1 MKSTDPWTNF
11 KRIEKFPHKIGLS
24 LSGGAARGAYQM
36 GFWRA
41 LQESGISD
49 NVKIIT
55 GASVG
60 GINAALMLQN
70 DWEQSKKLWV
80 EAEPQDGFDHLREKP
95 EEGVFGLLKDGIKNG
110 GIRIDGLKKMLREY
124 LDEVKIRHSPIDL
137 GFVVYNLSQRKGE
150 AWFKDQ
156 VPNGQLTEYIIA
168 GASLPVFQ
176 RHQIGENKYIDGGV
190 YKIMPIEMAFERYD
204 LDLLIGLD
212 VAEASKFMPLL
223 WRSKWRFGDRLMYLR
238 PSQSLPSPINF
249 SRKAREIQLDLGYR
263 DGARVCERLMKLAR

>member
-1 MKSTDPWTNF
+1 MKAADPWSYF
-11 KRIEKFPHKIGLS
+11 KNVEKFPAKLGLS

-41 LQESGISD
+41 MLESGLSEQ
-49 NVKIIT
+49 VKIIT

-70 DWEQSKKLWV
+70 DWKKSMQLWL

-95 EEGVFGLLKDGIKNG
+95 EQGVIGLLKDGIKNG
-110 GIRIDGLKKMLREY
+110 GIRIDGLKKMLREC
-124 LDEVKIRHSPIDL
+124 LDEEKIRQSPIDL
-137 GFVVYNLSQRKGE
+137 GLVIYNLSQRKGE

-156 VPNGQLTEYIIA
+156 IPDHQLKEYIIG

-176 RHQIGENKYIDGGV
+176 RHQIGENKYIDGGI
-190 YKIMPIEMAFERYD
+190 YKIMPIEMAFERHE

-223 WRSKWRFGDRLMYLR
+223 WRSKWRFGERLMYLR

-249 SRKAREIQLDLGYR
+249 SRKARETQLDLGYQ
-263 DGARVCERLMKLAR
+263 DGAKICGQLLKLPK